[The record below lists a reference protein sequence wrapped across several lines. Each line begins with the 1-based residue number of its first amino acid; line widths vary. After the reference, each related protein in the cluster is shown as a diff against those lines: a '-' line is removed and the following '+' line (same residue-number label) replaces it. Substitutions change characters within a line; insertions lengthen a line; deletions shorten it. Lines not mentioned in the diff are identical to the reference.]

1 MTKDSTANATATS
14 TPDAVAANRPL
25 LKVEDL
31 HLYLGTSFGQVR
43 AVEGVSFELAPGRS
57 LAIIGES
64 GCGKTSLTRGILR
77 LLPRT

>member
-31 HLYLGTSFGQVR
+31 HLCSAPPLVR
-43 AVEGVSFELAPGRS
+43 SGR
-57 LAIIGES
+57 LK
-64 GCGKTSLTRGILR
+64 GKL
-77 LLPRT
+77 